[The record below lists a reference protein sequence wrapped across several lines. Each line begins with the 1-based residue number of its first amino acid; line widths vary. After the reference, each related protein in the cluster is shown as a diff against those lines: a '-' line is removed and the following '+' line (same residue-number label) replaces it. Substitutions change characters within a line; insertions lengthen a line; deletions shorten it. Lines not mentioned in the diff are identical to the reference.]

1 MKVYDL
7 WYIIKYIIVIFIL
20 LFVVLVVLFYRK
32 LNFSVLVYFDI
43 NVVIVFIKE
52 WDNLWLGERELIKC
66 FFIIIIYILIK
77 LKKGLE
83 VKKCLIEFKMNICM
97 YMWEFVDK

>member
-66 FFIIIIYILIK
+66 FFIIIIYIWIK
-77 LKKGLE
+77 LKKGYE
-83 VKKCLIEFKMNICM
+83 VKKCLIEFKMNM